1 MKIMS
6 PAFWLKYHAALL
18 IDGVSATIAYWHTN
32 TTAVK
37 MWIIGDAVL
46 LAFLLFLFSVFQGG
60 QQ

>member
-1 MKIMS
+1 MKVPS
-6 PAFWLKYHAALL
+6 PSFWFHYHVALL
-18 IDGVSATIAYWHTN
+18 VDGVSATIAYWHTN

-46 LAFLLFLFSVFQGG
+46 LAFLLFLFACFQGG